1 MRTGLAYL
9 LKCLVVPLCLG
20 AMSLH
25 AAAADVP
32 GLARSE
38 ALALVR
44 ATFIRLNDA
53 NQTSDYGVLRA
64 MAAPD
69 FQQRFTAQKLEKL
82 FAGMRAKKIDLS
94 RALTLDPVIET
105 ARFHTGQHI
114 LQFAGYLPTVP
125 VKTRFGFS
133 YQKSDGV
140 WRLYGLTLD
149 FDGPPAL
156 PRAEPST

>member
-1 MRTGLAYL
+1 MRTSLAYL
-9 LKCLVVPLCLG
+9 LTLMVPLCLG
-20 AMSLH
+20 AVSLR
-25 AAAADVP
+25 AADAP

-64 MAAPD
+64 TASPE
-69 FQQRFTAQKLEKL
+69 FQERFTAQKLEAL
-82 FAGMRAKKIDLS
+82 FAGMRAKKVDLS
-94 RALTLDPVIET
+94 QALALDPVIET
-105 ARFHTGQHI
+105 ARYHTGQHI
-114 LQFAGYLPTVP
+114 LRFAGYLPTTP

-133 YQKSDGV
+133 YQKSEGV

-149 FDGPPAL
+149 FDPPLPGPK
-156 PRAEPST
+156 AEPST